1 MAPPQ
6 AKKKTPRHA
15 SVLKMQ
21 GCANFRQRLVCAT
34 LSGRTIV
41 IEEIRSEDEE
51 PGLTDFEA
59 NFLRLLDAMTNG
71 SHIEIN
77 ETGTKLRYSP
87 GFIVGGRIEHDCG
100 VKRCVLVN
108 GAVITCGH

>member
-1 MAPPQ
+1 MVGVTKKAPSKQ
-6 AKKKTPRHA
+6 RQG

-21 GCANFRQRLVCAT
+21 GCTHFRQRIVCAT
-34 LSGRTIV
+34 LSGRPIR
-41 IEEIRSEDEE
+41 IEEIRSDDEE

-59 NFLRLLDAMTNG
+59 NFLRLMDKLTNG

-77 ETGTKLRYSP
+77 ETGTKLKYSP

-100 VKRCVLVN
+100 NKRYVPSIN
-108 GAVITCGH
+108 PR